1 MAVTKIQPTGINTSA
16 TFTFADISVTGNIT
30 ANIAGNA
37 TLGNTVTANFF
48 IGNGSL
54 LTGISGGS
62 GTSITN
68 GNSNVSV
75 SANSNVTVSVAG
87 NTNIA
92 TFTGTGANIAGY
104 ANILGDL
111 TAANANLGNAAT
123 ANFFIGDGGLL
134 SNISASGGASITN
147 GNSNVVVDA
156 NSNVRISVTGTAN
169 VLVVS
174 TTGANLQGTFNT
186 NGIVTGTGTGGNITG
201 VDYITA
207 NFFVGAG
214 NNLSNIQGSNVTGA
228 VGSATFAGLANAVAG
243 ANVTGAVGLATFATT
258 ANAVAGANVTGAVGL
273 ATFATTANAVAG
285 ANVTGQVANALVAST
300 VYTNAQPNITSVGT
314 LTSLSI
320 SGNLAFTGLSANL
333 GTVSNVKITGG
344 TANYLLKTDGTGNLS
359 WVAPLSV
366 PAGNTTELQFNNAG
380 SFASTPGITYDSGNS
395 RLSLKNY
402 SIVANVLGSVT
413 GATTININ
421 LGTYVTATATGS
433 VTWTFTNPAAATNAS
448 GFILELTNGGSFAQI
463 WPASVKWP
471 SAAAPTLTGLG
482 VDLLSFITDDNGTT
496 WRGVA
501 SMIDSR

>member
-258 ANAVAGANVTGAVGL
+258 ANAVAGANVTG
-273 ATFATTANAVAG
+273 
-285 ANVTGQVANALVAST
+285 QVANALVAST